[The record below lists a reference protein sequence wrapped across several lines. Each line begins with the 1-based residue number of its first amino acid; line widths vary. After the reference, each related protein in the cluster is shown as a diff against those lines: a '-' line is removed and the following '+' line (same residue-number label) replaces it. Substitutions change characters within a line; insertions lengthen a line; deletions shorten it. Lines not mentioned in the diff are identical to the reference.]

1 MTRRCPLCGLS
12 FRYVA
17 ELETHARD
25 DHRRAAEAERVEH
38 ITRYLRS
45 GRPVLGAY
53 RVLM

>member
-12 FRYVA
+12 FHYST

-25 DHRRAAEAERVEH
+25 DHPRAVPAERVEH

-45 GRPVLGAY
+45 GRPVLHAY